1 MESNLEF
8 ALAVAGASIG
18 LAALLVF
25 ALVTIINTWRTFSS
39 ASRASREAQNA
50 LLTVQELARHLTAQR
65 APPPATAEAA
75 EAAGEGARLSATEL
89 EAVVS
94 GFSELRHQADDLIE
108 RQVRLQE
115 AVRNL
120 VESRALGGAE
130 SSDVLRELEATVK
143 RLETTMGQMAAAVAN
158 LTQRVDRLT
167 G

>member
-1 MESNLEF
+1 MDNNLEF

-18 LAALLVF
+18 LAALFVF
-25 ALVTIINTWRTFSS
+25 ALVTIINTWRTFAS
-39 ASRASREAQNA
+39 ASGTNREAQAA
-50 LLTVQELARHLTAQR
+50 LLTIQELSRRLAERPTAPV
-65 APPPATAEAA
+65 APPPSEAA
-75 EAAGEGARLSATEL
+75 EEGARLSATEL

-167 G
+167 S

>member
-25 ALVTIINTWRTFSS
+25 ALVTIVNTWRTFSA
-39 ASRASREAQNA
+39 ASGAGREAQAA
-50 LLTVQELARHLTAQR
+50 LLTVQELARRLAER
-65 APPPATAEAA
+65 PPGAPAATLAG
-75 EAAGEGARLSATEL
+75 AGEEGAHLSAAEL

-94 GFSELRHQADDLIE
+94 GFSDLRTQADDLIE